1 MCYTEE
7 ATLSCHYHPESKVYT
22 GIHSWYGTS
31 VGLDTYIMI
40 CIPHYGFPGGLV
52 LKSWPGKQ
60 ETWVQSPDQE
70 DSPGEGN
77 GNTLQYSGLEI
88 SWTEEP
94 GGLQYLGSQRVRH
107 NLATKKQQQ
116 QHTPLYY

>member
-77 GNTLQYSGLEI
+77 GNTLQYSGLGNLMDRGA
-88 SWTEEP
+88 WWATV
-94 GGLQYLGSQRVRH
+94 LGVTKSQTQFS
-107 NLATKKQQQ
+107 N
-116 QHTPLYY
+116 